1 MKYVLTCK
9 ELNFNETYYSKGAIE
24 NYLLNERKHKK
35 NHGRKYELL
44 VYIPDYKTNEIHI
57 LPAILTL

>member
-9 ELNFNETYYSKGAIE
+9 ELNFKETYYSKVAIE

-44 VYIPDYKTNEIHI
+44 IYVPDYKTNEIHI

>member
-9 ELNFNETYYSKGAIE
+9 ELNFKETYYSKAAIE
-24 NYLLNERKHKK
+24 SYLLNERKHKK

-44 VYIPDYKTNEIHI
+44 IYVPDYKANEIHI
-57 LPAILTL
+57 LPSIVTL

>member
-9 ELNFNETYYSKGAIE
+9 ELNFNETYYNKAAIE